1 MSIHKSASRI
11 HVTGRLSQGDSITLS
26 KDQSHYLIR
35 VMRRSPGDTVIVFNG
50 RDGEWQTSIDQSS
63 KSSCTLLIDHQLRPQ
78 SNEPDIWLAFAP
90 IKKTRLDFLI
100 EKATELG
107 VSKLLPVITH
117 HTDVGRI
124 NRDRLQAT
132 AIEASEQC
140 ERLSIPTVEE
150 AVSFDQLLEHWPEN
164 RRLLYLDETGQ
175 GDPLAVI
182 INQNSTDGVLDGIFV
197 GPGDLGLRIE
207 RCGADFDLEQAIE
220 KVAALCKQYNKPW
233 GLPIADIE
241 VGKKRYD
248 QGARLLA
255 YGGEFMVLKEMLEK
269 NAAELSTL
277 E

>member
-197 GPGDLGLRIE
+197 GPEGGFSSSELEVLQELSFSCAGTLGPRILRAE
-207 RCGADFDLEQAIE
+207 T
-220 KVAALCKQYNKPW
+220 AALSALTIWQS
-233 GLPIADIE
+233 IAGDTCR
-241 VGKKRYD
+241 KRN
-248 QGARLLA
+248 R
-255 YGGEFMVLKEMLEK
+255 
-269 NAAELSTL
+269 
-277 E
+277 